1 MKKTIK
7 NIRVG
12 YLYLLGEASINVLE
26 INRYFSSLLSRYIYV
41 KIIPISNAEEL
52 TKVLKEIKKQR
63 LDFLYI
69 DTFNFLEVSF
79 LLRERLQ
86 LDTPL
91 IFTIHAVYNWEN
103 RYTYIIPLIRKY
115 DIIISPSQYA
125 KKSFLKISDKFRIE
139 VVPLCL
145 DTTYIQKNISHN
157 FDNEKKIITFMGRLV
172 EEKGVLTLIKC
183 MPEIVAEVDNA
194 YLNIIGP
201 LSGQGLKDY
210 PKSLYVKGAEEEIA
224 RLKLTERINFKG
236 ARVGLE
242 KYQILSESSLFINPT
257 TAPGET
263 FSIVNLEAL
272 ACGVPVITTK
282 WGANQEL
289 INNGKNGYL
298 VDVNYDKDKKP
309 EINTKQLISL
319 VVKILGDRTLNH
331 KLRRNA
337 QRYARRYDYQV
348 VIPRFIGLLKRKE
361 RIKIKNNWNII
372 KDKKVEDFNH
382 LFNRDFLFFLHYFI
396 PLRNKTYSSLYEKCL
411 KEGSLDSEYFSSNM
425 QGKSVRDRRIW
436 SKMRRSYT
444 DFITK
449 I

>member
-1 MKKTIK
+1 MKKTTK

-12 YLYLLGEASINVLE
+12 YLYLVGEALINVLE
-26 INRYFSSLLSRYIYV
+26 INRYFSSLLSRYVYV
-41 KIIPISNAEEL
+41 KILPVSNVREL
-52 TKVLKEIKKQR
+52 MKILKRIKKQR
-63 LDFLYI
+63 LDYLYI
-69 DTFNFLEVSF
+69 DTFNFLEAAF

-86 LDTPL
+86 LDMPL

-145 DTTYIQKNISHN
+145 DTTYIQKNISYN
-157 FDNEKKIITFMGRLV
+157 FDNEKKIITFMGRLA
-172 EEKGVLTLIKC
+172 EEKGVLTLIRC
-183 MPEIVAEVDNA
+183 MPEIVAVFDNVH
-194 YLNIIGP
+194 LNIIGP
-201 LSGQGLKDY
+201 LSGNRIADY
-210 PKSLYVKGAEEEIA
+210 PKDRYVKRLEREIV
-224 RLKLTERINFKG
+224 KLGLRDLVHFKG
-236 ARVGLE
+236 VRFGLD
-242 KYQILSESSLFINPT
+242 KYRILSESDVFVNPT
-257 TAPGET
+257 TMVGEN
-263 FSIVNLEAL
+263 FPMVNLEAF

-282 WGANQEL
+282 LGANKEL
-289 INNGKNGYL
+289 IREGENGYL
-298 VDVNYDKDKKP
+298 ADINYDKDKKP